1 MNDILELKGLFYETD
16 DAYYIFPGKNKK
28 WEIYKGTALILD
40 YTAGNDYNYTDSD
53 YIKDLEKCTGVAEIE
68 AHIGSI
74 HRKVTIK

>member
-1 MNDILELKGLFYETD
+1 MIDTIELKGLFYETD

-28 WEIYKGTALILD
+28 WEIYKDTALILD
-40 YTAGNDYNYTDSD
+40 YTVGNDYTDSD

-74 HRKVTIK
+74 RRKVTIK